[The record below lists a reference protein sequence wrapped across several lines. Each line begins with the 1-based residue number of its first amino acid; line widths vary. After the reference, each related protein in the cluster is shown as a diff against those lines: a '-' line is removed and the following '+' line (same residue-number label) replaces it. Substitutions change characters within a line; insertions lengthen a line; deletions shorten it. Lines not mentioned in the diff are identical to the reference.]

1 VPDSILADVLH
12 LLFPPA
18 YLSQSQQSVFVT
30 TLVETLQT
38 SSHPDITNW
47 AVRLLEVLLSRCSLA
62 VSQAFVEGDGINAVV
77 RAARAG
83 AVDSRRLQIDSLRT
97 MCAFIASTTKEYKA
111 TNTSHPTLDTQFDVL
126 FESDFFETLCSVV
139 ASRRWWLFEVSGH
152 WLPAIVELCCI
163 RPDAK
168 VWQNVLK
175 TFKEFAERN
184 VGEEGYSET
193 LCHLDVIRKV
203 SKDDLKASPASGWTL
218 PVQGAGETSEDSSGT

>member
-1 VPDSILADVLH
+1 
-12 LLFPPA
+12 
-18 YLSQSQQSVFVT
+18 
-30 TLVETLQT
+30 
-38 SSHPDITNW
+38 
-47 AVRLLEVLLSRCSLA
+47 LA
-62 VSQAFVEGDGINAVV
+62 VSQAFVEGNGINAVV

-97 MCAFIASTTKEYKA
+97 MCAFIASTTKEYQA
-111 TNTSHPTLDTQFDVL
+111 MNTSHLTLDTQFDAL
-126 FESDFFETLCSVV
+126 FQSDFFDTLCSVV

-152 WLPAIVELCCI
+152 WLPAIVELCRI

-193 LCHLDVIRKV
+193 LDHLEVIRKV
-203 SKDDLKASPASGWTL
+203 SKDDLKASPASGWTS
-218 PVQGAGETSEDSSGT
+218 PVIASEISYGDSSTIAA